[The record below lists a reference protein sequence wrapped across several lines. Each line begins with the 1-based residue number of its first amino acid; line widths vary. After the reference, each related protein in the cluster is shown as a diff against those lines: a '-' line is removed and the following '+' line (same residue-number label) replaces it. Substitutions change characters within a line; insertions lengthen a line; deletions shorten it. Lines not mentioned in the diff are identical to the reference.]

1 MVVGDRSAMTRI
13 RVDTLRSQV
22 LTSARADELA
32 VAAGGNTLIS
42 RAEQAV
48 LAADLQEAAAE
59 VRRNEPGKTVSVD
72 DVARVLGERFDAAV
86 AGVNQTAGPGRPF
99 LSRDEVKNLQ
109 AREPLL
115 GARVQRAIDILAA
128 PTGPAAVTAA
138 GADVHARLSAVLG
151 PFFFDGL
158 LGSEGGEKV
167 SAVLLPAMPWPASG
181 AALAR
186 ALGHDTGTDQGAVER
201 FKAADATLIT
211 DFLAQQQAPAADVAI
226 VAALLRGLQDVRVLV
241 VGKDGAP
248 NVGANHPTYLVGAAA
263 DGSIVGLKTGVIWT

>member
-1 MVVGDRSAMTRI
+1 MTKI
-13 RVDTLRSQV
+13 RVDALRSQV

-42 RAEQAV
+42 RAEQGV
-48 LAADLQEAAAE
+48 LAADLQDAAAE

-72 DVARVLGERFDAAV
+72 DVARVLGKRFDAAV
-86 AGVNQTAGPGRPF
+86 AVVNQAAGPGRPF
-99 LSRDEVKNLQ
+99 LSREEVKNLQ

-211 DFLAQQQAPAADVAI
+211 DFLAQQQAPAVDVAI

-248 NVGANHPTYLVGAAA
+248 NVDANHPTYLVGAAA